1 MINQIDVAVGVK
13 LRQLRTA
20 TGMSSSRLA
29 TQCGI
34 ALHQYEAGER
44 GERRF
49 SARELH
55 RLAKALDTPFSALFV
70 DYQVASVAGGQT
82 IGLHRL

>member
-1 MINQIDVAVGVK
+1 MINQIDVAVGAK

-20 TGMSSSRLA
+20 AGISSTRLA
-29 TQCGI
+29 MQCGV
-34 ALHQYEAGER
+34 ALHHYEAGER
-44 GERRF
+44 GEQRF

-55 RLAKALDTPFSALFV
+55 RLAKALDTPFSVLFV

-82 IGLHRL
+82 VGLHRL